1 MAFPVQAIQCEHS
14 FQMILLHPHIHFLE
28 LKILLHRHFLELK
41 ILLHRHVHFLEL
53 EIYLLSLP
61 IRLLLVEL
69 CLPDM
74 HTSWSREAANSSS
87 ATSWR

>member
-28 LKILLHRHFLELK
+28 LKILLHRH
-41 ILLHRHVHFLEL
+41 VHFLEL

-61 IRLLLVEL
+61 IRLLLVKL

>member
-1 MAFPVQAIQCEHS
+1 MN
-14 FQMILLHPHIHFLE
+14 
-28 LKILLHRHFLELK
+28 
-41 ILLHRHVHFLEL
+41 VHFLEL